1 MIISILQPA
10 YLPWFVYFE
19 RIYKSDIHVML
30 DHVQIERN
38 TKTSFTNRNKLR
50 NDRECFWITVPIKYE
65 NIKTSI
71 NQVRIDNSRDWKKKH
86 LSSFIYNYKKAPFF
100 DNHFEWLKKF
110 YSQNWEYLMPM
121 LDYSLEYLIS
131 FLKIKTKII
140 KSSDMNITG
149 NKNLLIINI
158 CKSLGATK
166 YISGPFGKNY
176 LNLDDF
182 KKFKIEVEFQ
192 NFFHPKYSQIQ
203 KNFISNLS
211 IFDLILNHGSR
222 SIEIIN
228 GWLKLVS

>member
-1 MIISILQPA
+1 MIVSILQPA
-10 YLPWFVYFE
+10 YLPWLGYFE
-19 RIYKSDIHVML
+19 RIYKSDISVML
-30 DHVQIERN
+30 DHVQIERY

-50 NDRECFWITVPIKYE
+50 NDRKCFWITVPIKYE

-110 YSQNWEYLMPM
+110 YSQNWENLMPM

-140 KSSDMNITG
+140 KSSDINITG

-182 KKFKIEVEFQ
+182 KKLKIEVEFQ
-192 NFFHPKYSQIQ
+192 NFLHPKYSQIQ
-203 KNFISNLS
+203 KNFIPNLS

-228 GWLKLVS
+228 G

>member
-10 YLPWFVYFE
+10 YLPWLGYFE
-19 RIYKSDIHVML
+19 RIYKSDISVML
-30 DHVQIERN
+30 DHVQIERY

-50 NDRECFWITVPIKYE
+50 NDRKCFWITVPIKYE

-110 YSQNWEYLMPM
+110 YSQNWENLMPM

-140 KSSDMNITG
+140 KSSDINVTG

-182 KKFKIEVEFQ
+182 KKLKIEVEFQ

-203 KNFISNLS
+203 KNFIPNLS

-228 GWLKLVS
+228 G

>member
-1 MIISILQPA
+1 MTFNEL
-10 YLPWFVYFE
+10 
-19 RIYKSDIHVML
+19 YKLLLV
-30 DHVQIERN
+30 
-38 TKTSFTNRNKLR
+38 
-50 NDRECFWITVPIKYE
+50 
-65 NIKTSI
+65 
-71 NQVRIDNSRDWKKKH
+71 
-86 LSSFIYNYKKAPFF
+86 
-100 DNHFEWLKKF
+100 
-110 YSQNWEYLMPM
+110 
-121 LDYSLEYLIS
+121 
-131 FLKIKTKII
+131 KTKII
-140 KSSDMNITG
+140 KSSDINITG

-228 GWLKLVS
+228 G